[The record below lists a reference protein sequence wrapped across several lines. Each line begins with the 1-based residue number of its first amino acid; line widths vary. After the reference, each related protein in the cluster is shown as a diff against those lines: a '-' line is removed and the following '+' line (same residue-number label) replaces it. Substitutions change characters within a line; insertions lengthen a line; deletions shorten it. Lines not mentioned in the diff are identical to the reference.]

1 MNSQRKYAIIMDA
14 RSA

>member
-1 MNSQRKYAIIMDA
+1 MNKQAYAVIMDA